1 MNTNYSRSVI
11 FSSTGLTGIRNNAS
25 ERAWRATMTATS
37 SKSPHIGLRAGAS
50 GLGSGR
56 LIEQCNRTAQATTM
70 EIEVIDPDDA
80 PELTDEM
87 MDRAIYK
94 INGKVV
100 TREEWR
106 IAAKKQLI
114 GMGAAPLPPVSA
126 AGKQP

>member
-1 MNTNYSRSVI
+1 
-11 FSSTGLTGIRNNAS
+11 
-25 ERAWRATMTATS
+25 
-37 SKSPHIGLRAGAS
+37 
-50 GLGSGR
+50 
-56 LIEQCNRTAQATTM
+56 M